1 MHSLSTQSNLYD
13 LSVRHVLIFYILI
26 IIHISFIQIPFFL
39 TADEN
44 GDYQETIDINNTL
57 LQYERKR

>member
-13 LSVRHVLIFYILI
+13 LSVRYILIFYILI
-26 IIHISFIQIPFFL
+26 IIHISFIQILFFFI

-44 GDYQETIDINNTL
+44 GDYQETIDIGTNKFYYY
-57 LQYERKR
+57 Q

>member
-13 LSVRHVLIFYILI
+13 LSVRYILIFYILI
-26 IIHISFIQIPFFL
+26 IIHISFIQILFFI

-44 GDYQETIDINNTL
+44 GDCQETIDIGTN
-57 LQYERKR
+57 KF